1 MHSTEKRPEVRG
13 RQLWLGGCLILL
25 VLLLAACGSAGAAS
39 TGSQQVQVTE
49 TDFHI
54 TSSISTFTPG
64 VSYHFSIT
72 NNGHVAHEFMIMPKD
87 MGMMNGT
94 SMDDMDKMAL
104 AMVENIAPG
113 QTKTLD
119 YTFSSSAANSHP
131 QFACYYPGHYMAGM
145 KLDVT
150 VNS

>member
-1 MHSTEKRPEVRG
+1 MHCTEKRPGTGVR
-13 RQLWLGGCLILL
+13 RWLLGGCLVPL
-25 VLLLAACGSAGAAS
+25 VLLLAACGGTSSAS
-39 TGSQQVQVTE
+39 SGSQQVKITE

-72 NNGHVAHEFMIMPKD
+72 NDGHVAHEFMIMPSD

-104 AMVENIAPG
+104 ARVEDIAPG

-119 YTFSSSAANSHP
+119 YTFSSNASHSHP